1 MNASKSA
8 VRSKNM
14 AGPLLRG
21 GEIAIAACEAIEVDN
36 PDKRVVIEDHRTYV
50 RVEAEGGLI
59 IRRRTMEEILGRPFR
74 MQELEVNLTGFSG
87 QIETDENYMK
97 WYLKL
102 DL

>member
-1 MNASKSA
+1 MAKPETKPRNL
-8 VRSKNM
+8 

-21 GEIAIAACEAIEVDN
+21 GEIAIAACEAIQEDN
-36 PDKRVVIEDHRTYV
+36 PDKQILIEDHRTYV

-59 IRRRTMEEILGRPFR
+59 IRRKTMEEILGRPFR

-87 QIETDENYMK
+87 QIETDEDYMR